1 MAVTALL
8 DVNVLV
14 ALAWPNHVHHYAAR
28 SWFAE
33 CRPSGWATCPITE
46 AGFVRVSCNPSAVQH
61 TVSPRDAIALLQR
74 LRRLESHSFWTVD
87 RSMVALQPEI
97 VDRIQGYR
105 QITDAVLLS
114 VAIRHGGQL
123 ATLDGRLARL
133 HPEGGNGSVCVI
145 AV

>member
-33 CRPSGWATCPITE
+33 RRPSGWATCPITE

-61 TVSPRDAIALLQR
+61 TVGPRDAIALLQR
-74 LRRLESHSFWTVD
+74 LSSMESHSFWTLD
-87 RSMVALQPEI
+87 RSMAALQPEI

-133 HPEGGNGSVCVI
+133 HPEGRSGSVCVI
-145 AV
+145 PV